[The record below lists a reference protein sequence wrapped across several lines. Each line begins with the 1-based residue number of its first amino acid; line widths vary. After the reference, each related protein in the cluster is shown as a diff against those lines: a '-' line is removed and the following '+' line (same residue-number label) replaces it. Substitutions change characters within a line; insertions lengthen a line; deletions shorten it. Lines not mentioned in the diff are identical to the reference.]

1 MLLYAQADSKQC
13 LTVLCCSGWMMI
25 FVCISKGRHME
36 EKTAVFSLTGKCGH
50 SILVFSSEALW
61 STQSLILPLCDA
73 LCTNLLLA
81 VQAKLWRVHLRS
93 YHLRKWSWHR
103 REKAENQFWM
113 TVTFRSPG
121 ANADSTVWHRE
132 RCWKPNYAQKEQ
144 QHGSTVKYVYAA
156 KLSTVQ
162 ICHLL
167 KIIGFENRN
176 K

>member
-1 MLLYAQADSKQC
+1 MLLILVKSAAHLSRCYCSADSKQC

-73 LCTNLLLA
+73 VCANLLLA
-81 VQAKLWRVHLRS
+81 VQARLCRVHLR
-93 YHLRKWSWHR
+93 YLRKWSWHR
-103 REKAENQFWM
+103 REKAENQ
-113 TVTFRSPG
+113 
-121 ANADSTVWHRE
+121 
-132 RCWKPNYAQKEQ
+132 CWPSYLQVPTQKPNYAQKEQ

-162 ICHLL
+162 ICQLL